1 MMRAEGVRFSLLL
14 ANAALAGIFAWA
26 GEVLPS
32 TPGTLLGGLA
42 LLLAATHAAT
52 FVVGGLWPEQLLRP
66 WRALSWLSLGAGA
79 IFATALTWTSVD
91 MVSRFGNLGWGVTV
105 LLTAI
110 GVLLLLATW
119 PFAFWGLRATRKQHG
134 SH

>member
-1 MMRAEGVRFSLLL
+1 MRAEGLRFSLLL
-14 ANAALAGIFAWA
+14 ANAGLAGVFAWA

-32 TPGTLLGGLA
+32 RQGTLLGGLA

-79 IFATALTWTSVD
+79 IFAAALIWTGVD
-91 MVSRFGNLGWGVTV
+91 MVRRFGSLGWGVTV
-105 LLTAI
+105 LLAAI

-134 SH
+134 AQ

>member
-1 MMRAEGVRFSLLL
+1 MRAEGVRFPLLL
-14 ANAALAGIFAWA
+14 ANAGLAGVFAWA

-32 TPGTLLGGLA
+32 RPGTSLGGLA

-66 WRALSWLSLGAGA
+66 WRAASWLSLAAGA
-79 IFATALTWTSVD
+79 IFATALAWTSVD
-91 MVSRFGNLGWGVTV
+91 MVRRFGSLGWGVTA
-105 LLTAI
+105 LLGAI
-110 GVLLLLATW
+110 GVLALLATW

-134 SH
+134 AG